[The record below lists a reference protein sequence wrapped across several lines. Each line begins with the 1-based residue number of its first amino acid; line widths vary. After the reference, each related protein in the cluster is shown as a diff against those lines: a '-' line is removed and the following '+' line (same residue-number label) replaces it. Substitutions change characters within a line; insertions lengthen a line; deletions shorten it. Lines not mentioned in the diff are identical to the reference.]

1 MALCGVVCARKRLF
15 FFRGFRQPETVQLR
29 SGREIQSIYRTN
41 AYHIVMR
48 CVYYVYISQREKS
61 VISIYIQ
68 RFYTYTSQNC
78 IQLASHVSS
87 HVIVPMDC
95 IIGQNIPFLKYI
107 QHIFCNNNGLD
118 KKKNEVKEYALK
130 ETFRARG

>member
-41 AYHIVMR
+41 AYHIVMC

-68 RFYTYTSQNC
+68 RFYTYISQNC
-78 IQLASHVSS
+78 IQLALHVSS
-87 HVIVPMDC
+87 HVIAPMDC
-95 IIGQNIPFLKYI
+95 IIGQTFLFE
-107 QHIFCNNNGLD
+107 IFSTHFL
-118 KKKNEVKEYALK
+118 
-130 ETFRARG
+130 